1 MKKPIGGPVPE
12 GSSLATPEDVAS
24 KTTTAR
30 PSTLAFKPGQ
40 KRKSL
45 IEWNPSRQAQILDW
59 HHRAKDYGLA
69 VEEREDLE
77 EGQPSEV
84 EPRRLLEDEEPAA
97 FADPPI
103 RRRSATNAGLIV
115 PKFEK

>member
-1 MKKPIGGPVPE
+1 MPKKPRQAEIPAVKQPISSTPPE
-12 GSSLATPEDVAS
+12 GSSLATPESVAASSKS
-24 KTTTAR
+24 KTAQ
-30 PSTLAFKPGQ
+30 PSTLAFKPGA

-77 EGQPSEV
+77 EGQPFEV
-84 EPRRLLEDEEPAA
+84 EDGA
-97 FADPPI
+97 
-103 RRRSATNAGLIV
+103 
-115 PKFEK
+115 